1 MQIGADCHSLKLP
14 PQDDFQKRF
23 PPPWR
28 LCMWLGSALAPGP
41 GGLPLPKACRRGACE
56 GHTAEDSQAP
66 RMLLPSGQGPGPGV
80 GGCLVAQS
88 CPTLATPWT
97 VACQAPLSMGF
108 CRQEYWRG
116 LPFPSP
122 RGSSRPRNRTQGSC
136 TAGRLYHSGYDGSKG
151 TGHLPNSKP
160 RPTQLCIFYLKKW
173 LEELAG

>member
-1 MQIGADCHSLKLP
+1 M
-14 PQDDFQKRF
+14 
-23 PPPWR
+23 
-28 LCMWLGSALAPGP
+28 
-41 GGLPLPKACRRGACE
+41 
-56 GHTAEDSQAP
+56 
-66 RMLLPSGQGPGPGV
+66 

-136 TAGRLYHSGYDGSKG
+136 IAGSLYQSGYEGSKG

-160 RPTQLCIFYLKKW
+160 QPTQMCIFYLKKC
-173 LEELAG
+173 LEELAGWPGYPSIKKHLVLKDNLCSSRVIFTSCRLGRPCLKCLPVCTCSQTS